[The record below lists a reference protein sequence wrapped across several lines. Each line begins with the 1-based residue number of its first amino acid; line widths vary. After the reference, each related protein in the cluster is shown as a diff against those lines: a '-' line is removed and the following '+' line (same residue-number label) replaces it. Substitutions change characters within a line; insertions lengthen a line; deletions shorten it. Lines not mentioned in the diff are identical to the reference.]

1 MAEREVVQ
9 LSGPVMS
16 TSPLSPG
23 IKAGGFVFVSGQ
35 VGRKMVGDQ
44 AILGKDLDEQTR
56 FCLDNV
62 RAVLEAAGS
71 SLAKVVKTTVFLT
84 DIATFQEM
92 NAAYR
97 DYFPQEPPARSTV
110 QVSALARPDLAV
122 EIEAVALA

>member
-9 LSGPVMS
+9 LSGLVMS

-23 IKAGGFVFVSGQ
+23 IKAGGFVFVSGH

-44 AILGKDLDEQTR
+44 AILGKDVGEQTR

-71 SLAKVVKTTVFLT
+71 SLEKVVKTTVFLT

-92 NAAYR
+92 NAAYQ

>member
-1 MAEREVVQ
+1 
-9 LSGPVMS
+9 
-16 TSPLSPG
+16 
-23 IKAGGFVFVSGQ
+23 
-35 VGRKMVGDQ
+35 MVGDQ
-44 AILGKDLDEQTR
+44 ATLGKDVGEQTR

-71 SLAKVVKTTVFLT
+71 SLGKVVKTTVFLT

-92 NAAYR
+92 NAAYQ

-122 EIEAVALA
+122 EIEAVAIA